1 MSVFSLPEKP
11 DRLGREAFVLFIPAL
26 SEFHKAPFAL

>member
-1 MSVFSLPEKP
+1 MSAFSLPEKP
-11 DRLGREAFVLFIPAL
+11 DWLGREALVLSLPVL

>member
-1 MSVFSLPEKP
+1 MSAFALPEKP
-11 DRLGREAFVLFIPAL
+11 DRLGREAFVLFTPVL

>member
-11 DRLGREAFVLFIPAL
+11 DRLGQEALVLSLPVL
-26 SEFHKAPFAL
+26 PELHKAPFAL

>member
-11 DRLGREAFVLFIPAL
+11 DRLGREASFCPSLFCLNIYDL
-26 SEFHKAPFAL
+26 

>member
-11 DRLGREAFVLFIPAL
+11 DRLGREALVLSLPVL
-26 SEFHKAPFAL
+26 SDIYDL